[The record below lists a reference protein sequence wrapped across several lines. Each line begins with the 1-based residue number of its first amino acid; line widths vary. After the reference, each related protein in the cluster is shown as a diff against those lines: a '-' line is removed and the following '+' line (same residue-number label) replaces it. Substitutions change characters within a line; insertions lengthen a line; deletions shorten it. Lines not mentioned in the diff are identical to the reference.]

1 MIRVLSAL
9 VTAALALSVIPVAV
23 GAVSPAPFSGTWTSV
38 DVDGSVQFLSI
49 TNSTKPKVVLVD
61 TYASYCATHGAS
73 STLFAGSGTG
83 TFKSSTQLAVTM
95 TRAACGSFRVPLSI
109 FAGLKYTYAAGPD
122 TLTDTFGNT
131 WYRYPARAARHV
143 EGNVIARYLD
153 NAGITAMLQL
163 EVRTGPTGEVQY
175 GFYRYEGMT
184 PALSRMQATVD
195 RVRFFTD
202 ASGAQAADFSGKE
215 YNLSPTVDPN
225 YPTGACRWY
234 HVVVTDGSRVGLPD
248 TFCGGTDQANP
259 TACPFKFDVLGGA
272 IRIH

>member
-1 MIRVLSAL
+1 MMRVLSAF
-9 VTAALALSVIPVAV
+9 VTAALALSMIPGAV
-23 GAVSPAPFSGTWTSV
+23 GAGSPAPFSGTWTSI

-49 TNSTKPKVVLVD
+49 ANSTRPKVLLVD
-61 TYASYCATHGAS
+61 TYAGYCASRGAS
-73 STLFAGSGTG
+73 WTVFAGSGTG
-83 TFKSSTQLAVTM
+83 TFKGSTQLAVTM
-95 TRAACGSFRVPLSI
+95 ARAACGSFRVPLSI

-122 TLTDTFGNT
+122 TLADTFGNT

-143 EGNVIARYLD
+143 EGNVIARYFD

-163 EVRTGPTGEVQY
+163 EVRTGPAGEIQY
-175 GFYRYEGMT
+175 GFYRFEGMT
-184 PALSRMQATVD
+184 PALNRTQATVD
-195 RVRFFTD
+195 KVRFFTD
-202 ASGAQAADFSGKE
+202 TSGAQAADITGKE
-215 YNLSPTVDPN
+215 CNLSPTVDPS

-259 TACPFKFDVLGGA
+259 TACPFKFDVVGGA